1 MRLLSESQVRP
12 GQLKVRMGQ
21 SMNLAAASPAGALLC
36 ASGLFLVGEGLVS
49 IFYSKDQQ
57 PISTVGRV
65 ARIGIG
71 LGLLGLVY
79 SKS

>member
-1 MRLLSESQVRP
+1 
-12 GQLKVRMGQ
+12 MGQ
-21 SMNLAAASPAGALLC
+21 SMNLAVASPAGALLT

-49 IFYSKDQQ
+49 VFYSKDQQ
-57 PISTVGRV
+57 TISTVGRF

>member
-1 MRLLSESQVRP
+1 
-12 GQLKVRMGQ
+12 MGQ
-21 SMNLAAASPAGALLC
+21 SMNLAVASPAGALLT
-36 ASGLFLVGEGLVS
+36 AGGLFLVGEGLVS

-57 PISTVGRV
+57 TISTAGRIV
-65 ARIGIG
+65 RIGIG